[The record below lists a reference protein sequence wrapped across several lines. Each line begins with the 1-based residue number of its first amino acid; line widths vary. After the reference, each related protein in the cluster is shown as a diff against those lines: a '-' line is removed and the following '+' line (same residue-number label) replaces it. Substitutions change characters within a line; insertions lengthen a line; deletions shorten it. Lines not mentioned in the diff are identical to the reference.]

1 MKNTR
6 LFPKSPDFYFVDFS
20 SAGKSREKS
29 HVFSTLVNTTQDFIV
44 DIPKD
49 LIDVH
54 WFGRNFF

>member
-20 SAGKSREKS
+20 STGKSREKL